1 MELYYKSY
9 GDSGPPLLILH
20 GLLGASGNWHT
31 LSRTVFKEVAR
42 VFTIDQRNH
51 GRSPHAKPFDYPT
64 LASDLHTFIERHDLR
79 PAHLMGH
86 SMGGKTAMQTALTH
100 PEDVDRL
107 VVVDMAPKGYDPQK
121 SNLAGLLDVLGRI
134 DPSAYDRR
142 ADVDAALQKAVP
154 SRPIRQFLLKNL
166 QHDGDGYRWQLNLDV
181 IRENLDAIFAP
192 IDAKA
197 IFEGPTLF
205 VRGEHSDYVSEE
217 DLPEIRNRFPEAEL
231 LTIPDAEHWVHADAP
246 EEFAKGV
253 VDFLTA

>member
-1 MELYYKSY
+1 MDLYYKSY

-31 LSRTVFKEVAR
+31 LSRTVFQDIAR

-51 GRSPHAKPFDYPT
+51 GRSPHAEPFDYPT
-64 LASDLHTFIERHDLR
+64 LASDLHGFIETHDLR

-100 PEDVDRL
+100 PDDVDRL
-107 VVVDMAPKGYDPQK
+107 IVVDMAPKGYDRQK
-121 SNLAGLLDVLGRI
+121 SHLADLLDVLTRI
-134 DPSAYDRR
+134 DPSTYDRR
-142 ADVDAALQKAVP
+142 AEVDTALADAVP

-166 QHDGDGYRWQLNLDV
+166 QHDGDGYRWQLNLDA
-181 IRENLDAIFAP
+181 IHDNLDALFAP
-192 IDAKA
+192 IDAPA

-205 VRGEHSDYVSEE
+205 IRGEQSDYIADD
-217 DLPEIRNRFPEAEL
+217 DLPAIRNRFPEAEL
-231 LTIPDAEHWVHADAP
+231 VTIPGAEHWVHADAP
-246 EEFAKGV
+246 EAFANAV